1 MRIMLFG
8 LITIFSMLPARETLA
23 QGGHD
28 PKHHAARDSAFRAL
42 QERGKRVMGVDQDR
56 STHLFTSLPEGGTIA
71 LTSDSTDST
80 AIAAIRAHFNEIA
93 GAFATGDFTLPGVVH
108 AGTVP
113 GTAVMK
119 AHAARIT
126 YRTRDIPGG
135 AELVIGT
142 KDRAALRAIH
152 EFLAFQRAEHR
163 AGPAQP

>member
-1 MRIMLFG
+1 MRITLFG
-8 LITIFSMLPARETLA
+8 LVALFALLPAPEASA

-42 QERGKRVMGVDQDR
+42 QQRGKGVMGVDQDR
-56 STHLFTSLPEGGTIA
+56 SIHLFTSRPEGGTIA
-71 LTSDSTDST
+71 LSSDSTDTT
-80 AIAAIRAHFNEIA
+80 ATAAIRAHFREIA

-119 AHAARIT
+119 ARAARIA
-126 YRTRDIPGG
+126 YSTRDIPGG

-142 KDRAALRAIH
+142 RDRAALRAIH